1 MIALPAWTRFWWI
14 LPIAG
19 LLAWA
24 MIERAEKHAAQADLA
39 AEQAAHAG
47 TVANYH
53 EATMQARLLDAE
65 NKRLTGQL
73 QDAES
78 RRISDAYDARL
89 ADARARAAA
98 ARLRSE
104 SGEADPGSRGSA
116 AVPGFS
122 DPARGAD
129 AAACEARLPAVDAI
143 GPGDALIATEQ
154 AIQLDE
160 LINWVAAQQRVWAA
174 TQQPKAPKEASDDE

>member
-24 MIERAEKHAAQADLA
+24 MVERAGKHAAQADLS

-47 TVANYH
+47 TIANYTT
-53 EATMQARLLDAE
+53 ATAAARAMDLE
-65 NKRLTGQL
+65 NKHLTERLQE
-73 QDAES
+73 AES

-98 ARLRSE
+98 ARVRS
-104 SGEADPGSRGSA
+104 GGGQADPGGGGGA
-116 AVPGFS
+116 AVSGVS
-122 DPARGAD
+122 GAARGAD
-129 AAACEARLPAVDAI
+129 AAACEAGLPAF

-160 LINWVAAQQRVWAA
+160 LINWVAAQQRLWAA
-174 TQQPKAPKEASDDE
+174 TQTPPAPKEAGDDE